1 MSNTRNNVSL
11 NTGYRLIALAVAS
24 ACATLNPAYA
34 QENPQAPTT
43 DLSQPQAAAP
53 ANTVVVTGIRASM
66 QSTLNLKKNSDG
78 IVDGIVADDIGK
90 FPDTNL
96 AEAVQRISGVSI
108 DRQNGEGSR
117 VTIRG
122 VGWRLR
128 AAIRAFVLHDSLS
141 RL

>member
-1 MSNTRNNVSL
+1 VSQAR
-11 NTGYRLIALAVAS
+11 TTAVPQIRLRLTALAVAS
-24 ACATLNPAYA
+24 ACATLAPAHA
-34 QENPQAPTT
+34 QEAGAPATTDVGTGIAPT
-43 DLSQPQAAAP
+43 A
-53 ANTVVVTGIRASM
+53 TVTVTGIRASM

-122 VGWRLR
+122 VGPDQIGR
-128 AAIRAFVLHDSLS
+128 ASCRERV
-141 RL
+141 